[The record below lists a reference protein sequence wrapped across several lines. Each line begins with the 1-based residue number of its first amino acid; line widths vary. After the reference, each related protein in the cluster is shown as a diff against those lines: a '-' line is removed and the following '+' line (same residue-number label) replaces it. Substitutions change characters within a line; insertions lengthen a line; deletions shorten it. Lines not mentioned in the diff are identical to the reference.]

1 MVLPFYNPVTVPTD
15 YPAGSIMENWVNYIT
30 IIILTAALF
39 GLILADS
46 QRLLIIAFGAVILV
60 LFSINVQFWTFGF
73 ALSKL
78 LTGIMSMLILVLTPG
93 VNQLA
98 AISSTRTGRTLN
110 VVAFIF
116 CILLVLFTLQKTS
129 QFLGISYDQVIP
141 ALFILLCGFIMLGV
155 SQEPYRIIFGL
166 LTVITGFEVLYGAVE
181 KSLLINGLLTVVVLL
196 VALVGSY
203 LLTPEPSGEDL

>member
-1 MVLPFYNPVTVPTD
+1 
-15 YPAGSIMENWVNYIT
+15 MENWVNYIT